1 MDGDFG
7 EDGYDDEY
15 IEISVPTELVRRVVT
30 AITDVMVEWE
40 KEQREAGEKFSVLT
54 GNAAMHIAMDYL
66 DTIASV
72 VDGETIQ

>member
-7 EDGYDDEY
+7 EDGY

-40 KEQREAGEKFSVLT
+40 REQREAGEKFTALI
-54 GNAAMHIAMDYL
+54 GNAAVHIAMDYL

-72 VDGETIQ
+72 MDGETIQ

>member
-7 EDGYDDEY
+7 EDEY
-15 IEISVPTELVRRVVT
+15 VEVSVPTELVRRVVT
-30 AITDVMVEWE
+30 AIADVMVEWE
-40 KEQREAGEKFSVLT
+40 QEQREAGENFSVLT
-54 GNAAMHIAMDYL
+54 GNAAMHIAMDYF